1 MLLEGRTARATRRI
15 SAGPRSAHRAPAPR
29 RTWLLAMIGP
39 GLMVMLADTDAGSVI
54 TAAQSGALYRYQLVA
69 SQLALIPVLYLVQEM
84 TARLGLV
91 TGQGHGALIRA
102 TFGPRWAL
110 LSAATLFAACL
121 GALVSEF
128 AGLAGVGAL
137 VGVPRVISIGVP
149 ALTLVALVLAGRY
162 RRVEHVGIAIGAL
175 ELLFIPAAILAH
187 PQAQPVLDGL
197 AHPLQSSTGY
207 VTLLAANVGA
217 VIMPWMVFY
226 QQEAVIDKAHRG
238 RRSPAAAGAARPLNG
253 PRLRTALRGARLDT
267 ALGSVVTQ
275 VVMIAIVV
283 AVAATIGTA
292 HPGASLTS
300 IGGIADALTPFLGHT
315 SAVVL
320 FGLGML
326 GAATVAA
333 LVVSLAAAWGL
344 SEVLGWRHSL
354 DDSPRRAAGFYTL
367 AVTATLTGALLVL
380 LTPNLVNLSVDIEV
394 MNACLLPI
402 VLGFLLVLERRAL
415 PNTFQMHG
423 LRRLATYA
431 LTGLVIAL
439 GLYTAVQAVTGRTG

>member
-1 MLLEGRTARATRRI
+1 MLLDGRTARATRPVTARPG
-15 SAGPRSAHRAPAPR
+15 SGRRFAGR
-29 RTWLLAMIGP
+29 RFAGRRGWLLAMVGP

-102 TFGPRWAL
+102 TFGSRWAL

-121 GALVSEF
+121 GALVTEF

-137 VGVPRVISIGVP
+137 VGLPRAVSIGVP

-175 ELLFIPAAILAH
+175 ELLFIPAAVLAH
-187 PQAQPVLDGL
+187 PHAPAVLTSLTHPVQWD
-197 AHPLQSSTGY
+197 SGY
-207 VTLLAANVGA
+207 LTLLAANVGA

-238 RRSPAAAGAARPLNG
+238 PGSRSRLHG
-253 PRLRTALRGARLDT
+253 PRLDVALRGARLDT
-267 ALGSVVTQ
+267 ALGSVLTQ
-275 VVMIAIVV
+275 VVMIAVVV
-283 AVAATIGTA
+283 AVAATIGTT
-292 HPGASLTS
+292 HPGTSLNS
-300 IGGIADALTPFLGHT
+300 IGAIADALTPFLGHT
-315 SAVVL
+315 TAVVL

-333 LVVSLAAAWGL
+333 LVVSLAGAWGM

-354 DDSPRRAAGFYTL
+354 NDSPRKAAGFYAL
-367 AVTATLTGALLVL
+367 AVAATLTGAGLVL
-380 LTPNLVNLSVDIEV
+380 LTPDLVNLSVDIEV
-394 MNACLLPI
+394 MNASLLPI

-415 PNTFQMHG
+415 PTRYRMHG
-423 LRRLATYA
+423 PRRLTTYA

-439 GLYTAVQAVTGRTG
+439 GLYTAAQALTGHT

>member
-1 MLLEGRTARATRRI
+1 MLTDGRTARATRRVVARPG
-15 SAGPRSAHRAPAPR
+15 SGRTFAGR
-29 RTWLLAMIGP
+29 RGWLLAMVGP

-69 SQLALIPVLYLVQEM
+69 CQLALIPVLYLVQEM

-110 LSAATLFAACL
+110 LSAGTLFAACL
-121 GALVSEF
+121 GALVTEF

-137 VGVPRVISIGVP
+137 VGLPRAVSIGVP
-149 ALTLVALVLAGRY
+149 ALTLVALVLLGRY

-175 ELLFIPAAILAH
+175 ELLFLPAAILAH
-187 PQAQPVLDGL
+187 PHAPAVLTGLTHPVQLD
-197 AHPLQSSTGY
+197 TGY
-207 VTLLAANVGA
+207 LTLLAANVGA

-238 RRSPAAAGAARPLNG
+238 PDARTCLHGA
-253 PRLRTALRGARLDT
+253 RLDIALRGARLDT
-267 ALGSVVTQ
+267 ALGSVLTQ
-275 VVMIAIVV
+275 VVMIAVVV
-283 AVAATIGTA
+283 AVAATIGTT
-292 HPGASLTS
+292 HPGASLNS
-300 IGGIADALTPFLGHT
+300 IGAIADALTPFLGHT
-315 SAVVL
+315 TAIAL

-333 LVVSLAAAWGL
+333 LVVSLAGAWGL

-354 DDSPRRAAGFYTL
+354 NDSPRRAAGFYAL

-394 MNACLLPI
+394 MNASLLPI
-402 VLGFLLVLERRAL
+402 VLGFLLILERRAL
-415 PNTFQMHG
+415 PARHRMHG
-423 LRRLATYA
+423 PRRLATY
-431 LTGLVIAL
+431 TP
-439 GLYTAVQAVTGRTG
+439 